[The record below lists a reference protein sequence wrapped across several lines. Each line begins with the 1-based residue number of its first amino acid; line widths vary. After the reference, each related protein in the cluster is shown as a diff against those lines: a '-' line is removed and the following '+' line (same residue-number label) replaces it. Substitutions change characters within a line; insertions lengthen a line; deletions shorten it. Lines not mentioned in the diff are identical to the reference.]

1 MRQILYTMHFRGQ
14 ASAASGQKQMLHT
27 AGSAASCLVRTMV
40 RRSGL
45 ETQVT
50 AESGGD
56 FAFFESDL
64 RATGDDEFKEE
75 GSISFGEESEHLLR
89 FSTIGRGHMTSGLAP
104 GVTAGSATW
113 KVEGGEGQ
121 FAQARGFITTAFTL
135 TDTGERSDYHCGL
148 IFLPE

>member
-1 MRQILYTMHFRGQ
+1 MRQILYTMHFRGK
-14 ASAASGQKQMLHT
+14 ASPAGGQKQILHT

-40 RRSGL
+40 RPSGL
-45 ETQVT
+45 ETEVT
-50 AESGGD
+50 AENGD

-64 RATGDDEFKEE
+64 QVTSGDEFQEE

-104 GVTAGSATW
+104 GMTAGSATW

-135 TDTGERSDYHCGL
+135 SDTGERSDYHCGL

>member
-14 ASAASGQKQMLHT
+14 TSPAGGQKHVLHT
-27 AGSAASCLVRTMV
+27 AGSATSCLVRTTV
-40 RRSGL
+40 RSTGL

-50 AESGGD
+50 PEGGD

-64 RATGDDEFKEE
+64 RATGADEFHEE
-75 GSISFGEESEHLLR
+75 GSICFGEDSDHLLR
-89 FSTIGRGHMTSGLAP
+89 FSTIGEGHMTPGLVP
-104 GVTAGSATW
+104 GITAGSATL

-135 TDTGERSDYHCGL
+135 SETGERQDYHCGL

>member
-1 MRQILYTMHFRGQ
+1 MHFRGR
-14 ASAASGQKQMLHT
+14 AARSGGQKQTLHT
-27 AGSAASCLVRTMV
+27 TGSATSCLVRTLV

-45 ETQVT
+45 ESEVT
-50 AESGGD
+50 VEGGD

-64 RATGDDEFKEE
+64 HATAGDEFQEE
-75 GSISFGEESEHLLR
+75 GSICFGEENEHLLR
-89 FSTIGRGHMTSGLAP
+89 FSTIGEGHMTTGLAP
-104 GVTAGSATW
+104 GMAAGSATW

-121 FAQARGFITTAFTL
+121 FTDARGFITTAFTL

>member
-14 ASAASGQKQMLHT
+14 ASPAGGERHVLHT
-27 AGSAASCLVRTMV
+27 AGSAASCLVRSMV
-40 RRSGL
+40 RRTGL
-45 ETQVT
+45 ITEVT
-50 AESGGD
+50 AEGGE

-64 RATGDDEFKEE
+64 RATGGDEFHEE
-75 GSISFGEESEHLLR
+75 GSISFGEDSEHLLR
-89 FSTIGRGHMTSGLAP
+89 FSTVGTGHMTSGLAP

-121 FAQARGFITTAFTL
+121 FAEARGFITTAFTL
-135 TDTGERSDYHCGL
+135 SDTGERSDYHCGL

>member
-1 MRQILYTMHFRGQ
+1 MRQILYTMHFRGK
-14 ASAASGQKQMLHT
+14 ASPAGGQKQILHT
-27 AGSAASCLVRTMV
+27 AGSAASCLVRT
-40 RRSGL
+40 RGRPSGL
-45 ETQVT
+45 DTEVT
-50 AESGGD
+50 AENGAV
-56 FAFFESDL
+56 AFFESDL
-64 RATGDDEFKEE
+64 QVTSGDEFQEE

-104 GVTAGSATW
+104 GMTAGSATW

-135 TDTGERSDYHCGL
+135 SDTGERSDYHCGL